1 MQHKSVPNTC
11 TIAENLALTFWKSWV
26 HRGAKPTVCWALLN
40 CPCIVLEF
48 RRITMQKHLNL
59 GSDVRRLLLA
69 ILIGNLLSAVFAAA
83 QQPDPVI
90 ALESQLRSTGLAPL
104 PDFDSRRASRA
115 EISTARRQLA
125 REFERRLGGG
135 MD

>member
-1 MQHKSVPNTC
+1 
-11 TIAENLALTFWKSWV
+11 
-26 HRGAKPTVCWALLN
+26 
-40 CPCIVLEF
+40 
-48 RRITMQKHLNL
+48 MQKHLNL

-135 MD
+135 MDVKFDTRTGGIHHLFGPTVPIGQPRSSGARLY